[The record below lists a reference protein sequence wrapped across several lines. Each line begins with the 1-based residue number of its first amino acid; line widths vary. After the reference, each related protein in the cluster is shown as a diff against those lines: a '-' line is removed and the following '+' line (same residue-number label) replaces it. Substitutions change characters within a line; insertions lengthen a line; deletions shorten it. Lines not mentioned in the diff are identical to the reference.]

1 MSNKVIIVV
10 FCCLAFHMAN
20 TAQRTIS
27 DKATEQIGES
37 VIRITDE
44 MTKDSE
50 QNEGWRN
57 GINAYSAKPK
67 NSLELG
73 IHAGG
78 LHVNGDI
85 PSGNPCAPLGIGL
98 HLRKAINYYF
108 SWRLDGVWGRD
119 KGLDGRRTPVAVLAL
134 DNTNLASQ
142 LLNTY
147 GPDGVLFR
155 NFNSRNIG
163 GNLNLIFNVGN
174 LLFHKPNNK
183 WNFYTGIGAGV
194 MNTKV
199 TMDYFD
205 ENGGAYDFSSI
216 GDLGAP
222 NTSEKRDRIRDV
234 YDEEYESEFEN
245 DRDVPGFTH
254 DSGKWFP
261 QFSGLVGVS
270 RKLSR
275 RFNLSLEHQILAQ
288 DYDKLDGHEWR
299 TTVDQTND
307 SDIIHYSNLRLGI
320 NLGNFDKKTE
330 PLYWLNPY
338 EAALNDIASLKR
350 RQELDLTDTDR
361 DGVIDILDKEPN
373 TPDDCA
379 VDTKG
384 VLLDSDGDGCPDCED
399 PEIYSPPGYEMDN
412 CIALIPEPESLS
424 KEEVEKL
431 IEEHSH
437 PATVVKTGCGE
448 WFLPMIHYD
457 LNKFN
462 VKPEYYGQLHHVATV
477 LKECPDLCIVA
488 HGHTDT
494 RASDDYNNVLSY
506 RRSKAAI
513 DHLVSNYGIDRN
525 RIKLM
530 YGGEDFPLA
539 KNAAL
544 NSHMMNRRVEFRICA
559 EGDLDMGEPEG
570 YNSKVGSG
578 TKVRGNK
585 SSGY

>member
-1 MSNKVIIVV
+1 MSNKVIIAVI
-10 FCCLAFHMAN
+10 FCVLIHAAT

-27 DKATEQIGES
+27 GNAAEQVEES

-50 QNEGWRN
+50 QNEAWRSGLN
-57 GINAYSAKPK
+57 SYSAKPK

-73 IHAGG
+73 IHVGS

-85 PSGNPCAPLGIGL
+85 PSGSVIAPLALGL
-98 HLRKAINYYF
+98 HIRKSINYYF

-119 KGLDGRRTPVAVLAL
+119 KGLDGRRTSVQVLAL
-134 DNTNLASQ
+134 DNSNLSSQ
-142 LLNTY
+142 LLNAY
-147 GPDGVLFR
+147 GEDAVLFR

-163 GNLNLIFNVGN
+163 ANINLIFNVGN
-174 LLFHKPNNK
+174 LIFHKPNNK
-183 WNFYTGIGAGV
+183 WNFYTGLGIGV

-205 ENGGAYDFSSI
+205 ENGGAYDWSSV

-222 NTSEKRDRIRDV
+222 NTSEKRARIRDV
-234 YDEEYESEFEN
+234 LDNEYESESEN
-245 DRDVPGFTH
+245 DRDVPGFAY

-261 QFSGLVGVS
+261 QFSGIVGVS

-275 RFNLSLEHQILAQ
+275 RFNLSLEYQVLGQ

-299 TTVDQTND
+299 TTTDQTND
-307 SDIIHYSNLRLGI
+307 SDIIHYTNLSLGI
-320 NLGNFDKKTE
+320 NLANFDKKSE

-338 EAALNDIASLKR
+338 ETTLNDIASLKR
-350 RQELDLTDTDR
+350 RQELDLTDTDK

-373 TPDDCA
+373 TQVDCA

-412 CIALIPEPESLS
+412 CIAIIPEPESLS
-424 KEEVEKL
+424 KEEIEAL
-431 IEEHSH
+431 IDEHSH
-437 PATVVKTGCGE
+437 PATVVETGCGE

-477 LKECPDLCIVA
+477 LKECPDLCVVA

-494 RASDDYNNVLSY
+494 RASDDYNQVLSY

-513 DHLVSNYGIDRN
+513 DHLVSNYGIDRS

-530 YGGEDFPLA
+530 YGGEEFPLA
-539 KNAAL
+539 KNAAQ
-544 NSHMMNRRVEFRICA
+544 NSHMMNRRVEFRLCT
-559 EGDLDMGEPEG
+559 EGDFDMPEPEG
-570 YNSKVGSG
+570 YKGNVGSG
-578 TKVRGNK
+578 TKARGNK
-585 SSGY
+585 NSGY

>member
-1 MSNKVIIVV
+1 MNIKVSIALI
-10 FCCLAFHMAN
+10 FCLFIGTTN
-20 TAQRTIS
+20 YGQRTIS
-27 DKATEQIGES
+27 DE
-37 VIRITDE
+37 VITVTDN
-44 MTKDSE
+44 MTKDAE
-50 QNEGWRN
+50 QNEAWRQGLN
-57 GINAYSAKPK
+57 PYSSRPK
-67 NSLELG
+67 NALELG
-73 IHAGG
+73 IHLGG

-119 KGLDGRRTPVAVLAL
+119 KGLDGRRTSVQVLAL

-142 LLNTY
+142 LLSAY
-147 GPDGVLFR
+147 GEDGIAFR

-163 GNLNLIFNVGN
+163 ANLNLIFNVGN

-183 WNFYTGIGAGV
+183 WNYYTGIGAGV

-205 ENGGAYDFSSI
+205 SNGSAYDWSSV
-216 GDLGAP
+216 GDPGAP
-222 NTSEKRDRIRDV
+222 NTSEKRDRIRNILD
-234 YDEEYESEFEN
+234 DNYESEFEN

-261 QFSGLVGVS
+261 QFSGLIGIS

-299 TTVDQTND
+299 TTTDQTND

-320 NLGNFDKKTE
+320 NLGDFNNRTE

-338 EAALNDIASLKR
+338 EAALTDIAALKR
-350 RQELDLTDTDR
+350 RPQLDLTDTDR
-361 DGVIDILDKEPN
+361 DGVIDMLDAEPA
-373 TPDDCA
+373 TQEDCA

-384 VLLDSDGDGCPDCED
+384 VILDSDGDGCPDCED
-399 PEIYSPPGYEMDN
+399 PEIYSPPGYDIED
-412 CIALIPEPESLS
+412 CIAIIPEVETLS
-424 KEEVEKL
+424 QEE
-431 IEEHSH
+431 IERMMVAHSH
-437 PATVVKTGCGE
+437 PAPNVKTGCGE

-457 LNKFN
+457 LNKYN
-462 VKPEYYGQLHHVATV
+462 VKPEYYSQLHHVATV
-477 LKECPDLCIVA
+477 LKECPELCVVA

-494 RASDDYNNVLSY
+494 RASNEYNQVLSY

-530 YGGEDFPLA
+530 YGGETNPLA
-539 KNAAL
+539 INAAET
-544 NSHMMNRRVEFRICA
+544 SHMMNRRVEFRVCK
-559 EGDLDMGEPEG
+559 EGDIDMAEPEG
-570 YNSKVGSG
+570 NNNQIGSG
-578 TKVRGNK
+578 VKFKGNK
-585 SSGY
+585 NSGY